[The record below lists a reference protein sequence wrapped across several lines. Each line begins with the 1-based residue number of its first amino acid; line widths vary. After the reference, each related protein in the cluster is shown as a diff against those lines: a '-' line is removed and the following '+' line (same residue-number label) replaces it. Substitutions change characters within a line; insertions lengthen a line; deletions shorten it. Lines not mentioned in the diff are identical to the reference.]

1 MTIDPYGDDP
11 LYVQLARILRGKIAS
26 GEWGHLDRLP
36 SEQALVQEFGIS
48 RDTVRKVVA
57 LLRDEGLV
65 FTLGQR
71 GTYVGPKPTQLVSE
85 TNDVQV

>member
-1 MTIDPYGDDP
+1 VSPVGYVACVTIEPYSDDP
-11 LYVQLARILRGKIAS
+11 LYVQLTRILREKIRS
-26 GEWGHLDRLP
+26 GEYARLDRLP
-36 SEQALVQEFGIS
+36 SEQSLVQQYGVS

-71 GTYVGPKPTQLVSE
+71 GTYVGPKPDS
-85 TNDVQV
+85 